1 VPVLPSIYS
10 GATRYAPPE
19 LNCNKNLMS
28 EQSMSTRRSIT
39 ANRQSSSEGLPV
51 RTSKWLI
58 EQHRHKCPFSALPLD
73 CVPADV
79 AQAYA
84 IQDAFVDAKARDC
97 GAPMGWKIALSN
109 QTMQQFVGLTEPIAG
124 RLHSKQVVASPA
136 HTRVAGYGRL
146 LIEFEIAVE
155 LGQDLA
161 PRSGGYDRD
170 SVSPAVAAVRP
181 AFELADDRGAD
192 YSNLNLHGLQLVADN
207 AWNEG
212 AVLGQPRTDWQ
223 SLDLAAIAGIVTL
236 DGKVIGNGFG
246 RDLLGHPLD
255 ALAWLANHT
264 SKRGLTM
271 RAGEVAILGSLVTS
285 KFPVTGQ
292 RFEFA
297 LEGFAPIV
305 LSID

>member
-1 VPVLPSIYS
+1 
-10 GATRYAPPE
+10 
-19 LNCNKNLMS
+19 MS
-28 EQSMSTRRSIT
+28 NRRSNMT
-39 ANRQSSSEGLPV
+39 NRQSSNEDLSS
-51 RTSKWLI
+51 RASRWLV
-58 EQHRHKCPFSALPLD
+58 EQHRHKCPFGALPLD

-79 AQAYA
+79 TQAYA

-97 GAPMGWKIALSN
+97 GAPIGWKIALSN

-136 HTRVAGYGRL
+136 RTRAAGYGRL

-161 PRSGGYDRD
+161 PRAGGYNRD
-170 SVSPAVAAVRP
+170 SVAPAVAAVRP

-192 YSNLNLHGLQLVADN
+192 YSTLNLYGLQLVADN

-212 AVLGQPRTDWQ
+212 AVLGQRRIDWQ
-223 SLDLAAIAGIVTL
+223 SLDLAAIVGVVTL
-236 DGKVIGNGFG
+236 DGKAIGRGFG

-285 KFPVTGQ
+285 KFPLTGQ

-297 LEGFAPIV
+297 LEGFAPIE